1 MTICMTRIKKEKID
15 YKQFTNARLE
25 PELQEWLKSEK
36 GNYISWNLFFREIK
50 RRYEHNHR
58 GVQGQTKKK

>member
-1 MTICMTRIKKEKID
+1 MTQIKKEKID

-25 PELQEWLKSEK
+25 PELQEWLKAEK

-50 RRYEHNHR
+50 RRYGASKR
-58 GVQGQTKKK
+58 KIKTPPF